1 MIVLSPAVVM
11 NNDFIFIIEEFF
23 RAKFNICALKKKQI
37 DKPNLETLF
46 GD

>member
-1 MIVLSPAVVM
+1 M